1 MSIDRDTV
9 KKVAGLAQLRMTDEQ
24 LDKHTPEL
32 NNILKF
38 IEQLGEVNTDNVEPL
53 ANVARIDLVRRKD
66 EVTDGGYAQDVLKN
80 APEAVEGYFVVP
92 KVVE

>member
-9 KKVAGLAQLRMTDEQ
+9 KKVAGLARLRMSDEQ
-24 LDKHTPEL
+24 LDKHTPEI

-38 IEQLGEVNTDNVEPL
+38 IEQLAEVNTDNVEPL
-53 ANVARIDLVRRKD
+53 ANVARIDLKRRPD

-80 APEAVEGYFVVP
+80 APEAVEGYFAVP

>member
-9 KKVAGLAQLRMTDEQ
+9 KKVAGLARLRMNDEQ
-24 LDKHTPEL
+24 LDKHTPEI

-38 IEQLGEVNTDNVEPL
+38 IEQLDEVNTDNVEPL
-53 ANVARIDLVRRKD
+53 ANVARIDLKCRPD
-66 EVTDGGYAQDVLKN
+66 TVTDGGYAQDVLKN
-80 APEAVEGYFVVP
+80 APEAVEGYFAVP